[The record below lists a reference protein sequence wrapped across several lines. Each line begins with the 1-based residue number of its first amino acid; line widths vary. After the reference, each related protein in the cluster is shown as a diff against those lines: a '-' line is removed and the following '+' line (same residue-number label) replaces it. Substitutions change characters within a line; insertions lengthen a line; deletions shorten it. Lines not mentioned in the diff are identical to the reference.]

1 MTVEPPPAFSKEFEP
16 DPIFLGDTS
25 TLSFTIDNTDSVLAA
40 SGLDFTDNLPDGMVV
55 ADPPND
61 NSACTG
67 GAVTAVPGADI
78 VTYSGGAVD
87 AGESCVIRVDIVV
100 DADGTYTNTTGDLTS
115 SSGNS
120 GPASDTLIV
129 DPVADLDIAKSDSPD
144 PVEAGA
150 TLTYTLVVT
159 NTGPSEATG
168 IVVTDTLPNAFTPA
182 GNTCGASGD
191 PLVWNVGALSPDDHD
206 ACIITGT
213 VDAGFNGSITNTATV
228 VSNIF
233 DPQSANN
240 TVTETTIVY
249 GLASIGDYV
258 WYDANQDGIQDGG
271 EDGVP
276 DVNVNLRDGA
286 NITQL
291 YTTTTG
297 ASGLYSFTDLL
308 PGDYLLEFVLP
319 PDFTFTLQDQ
329 GVDDAAD
336 SDADPAT
343 GQTMSTT
350 LEAGENDFTWDAG
363 IYEPASIGDY
373 VWYDANRDGIQDDG
387 EDGVPDVTVNLRDG
401 ANTTQLDT
409 TTTGASGLYSF
420 TDLLPGDYLIEFVLP
435 PNFYFTLQDQGVDD
449 AEDSDADLAT
459 GQTMSTT
466 LEAGENDFTWD
477 AGIYQEWNCYVPLTM
492 RNYAGLVS
500 RVQFDG
506 GWNHH
511 YQRHHPERN

>member
-1 MTVEPPPAFSKEFEP
+1 
-16 DPIFLGDTS
+16 
-25 TLSFTIDNTDSVLAA
+25 
-40 SGLDFTDNLPDGMVV
+40 
-55 ADPPND
+55 
-61 NSACTG
+61 
-67 GAVTAVPGADI
+67 
-78 VTYSGGAVD
+78 VD

-308 PGDYLLEFVLP
+308 PGDYL
-319 PDFTFTLQDQ
+319 
-329 GVDDAAD
+329 
-336 SDADPAT
+336 
-343 GQTMSTT
+343 
-350 LEAGENDFTWDAG
+350 
-363 IYEPASIGDY
+363 
-373 VWYDANRDGIQDDG
+373 
-387 EDGVPDVTVNLRDG
+387 
-401 ANTTQLDT
+401 
-409 TTTGASGLYSF
+409 
-420 TDLLPGDYLIEFVLP
+420 IEFVLP